1 MKLNEWLFFLVKLA
15 LEYVDVEKIVAP
27 WQITHYEVEKMD
39 VATNQWLPVKSV
51 KGLSLQVG
59 NLVEGKQYQFL
70 VRACNDAGDSAD
82 LETEDVITAK
92 NPFDPPSKN
101 FYAIGY
107 LTLQTP
113 NVNL

>member
-1 MKLNEWLFFLVKLA
+1 MDAVGEPRGANDGGK
-15 LEYVDVEKIVAP
+15 
-27 WQITHYEVEKMD
+27 QISHYEVEKMD

-82 LETEDVITAK
+82 LETEEVITAK

-107 LTLQTP
+107 LTLQ
-113 NVNL
+113 NSRCESLE